1 MNIILVEAQFINGVS
16 VTLSWSDGQTSVGNL
31 KSVDSE
37 ACIEKYSLQEETASI
52 IIITGC
58 EGKVK
63 EFQMISSKYGQ
74 VFCTIDLD
82 GSIEPMDFEERMEV
96 QSETSIHNPDFESE
110 FPDIDIGVSMATQIP
125 PDLELEVVLYTT
137 PSFREKASSLGYSDD
152 STLARQIFHQTSM
165 AFLDE
170 SWGDTKIHLQA
181 NYVSLPVE
189 TDILDVW
196 RLIVPK
202 EQQRTGRLHSLLLG
216 EGTIGYK
223 NTGQNSTLGI
233 AFDNVVCGEYLI
245 GEKSQ

>member
-16 VTLSWSDGQTSVGNL
+16 VTLSWSDGKTSVGNL
-31 KSVDSE
+31 QSVDSE
-37 ACIEKYSLQEETASI
+37 ACIEKYSLQEETGSI
-52 IIITGC
+52 IIVTGC

-63 EFQMISSKYGQ
+63 ELQMISSKYGQ

-82 GSIEPMDFEERMEV
+82 GSIEPMDFEGRMGV

-125 PDLELEVVLYTT
+125 TDLELEVVLYTT
-137 PSFREKASSLGYSDD
+137 PSFREKAISLGFLDEN
-152 STLARQIFHQTSM
+152 TLARQIFQQTSI

-181 NYVSLPVE
+181 HYVSLLVE

-196 RLIVPK
+196 RLIVPEK
-202 EQQRTGRLHSLLLG
+202 QQKVGRLHSLLIG
-216 EGTIGYK
+216 EGSIG
-223 NTGQNSTLGI
+223 TGCGSNGDASVTGI
-233 AFDNVVCGEYLI
+233 AFLSSLCGE
-245 GEKSQ
+245 